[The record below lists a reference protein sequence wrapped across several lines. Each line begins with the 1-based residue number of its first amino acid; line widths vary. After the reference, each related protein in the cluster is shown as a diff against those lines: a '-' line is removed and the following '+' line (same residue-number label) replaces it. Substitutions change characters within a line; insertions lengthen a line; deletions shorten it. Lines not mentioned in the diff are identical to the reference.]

1 MNRVT
6 RAIAALLGISAYS
19 AGTPALP
26 SPDDST
32 VEEARDR
39 YGGNLSPLPTTRTR
53 WYLSDLEE
61 AEHAADRG
69 QLGLAAQLMSATM
82 RDGIVSGTMSTRT
95 GGLVR
100 LPKKFRGKA
109 EYVDAL
115 QTGLEEARS
124 VFDEMLPPSELEKL
138 VADWVMLGVGV
149 GEFQKVLGRD
159 YPLFVRLNPEFLVYY
174 WQENRWYYRSLIG
187 LLPITPGDGRWVLH
201 TSGRSA
207 PWQWGLWRAVGR
219 AYIRKDHAGLHE
231 DNWIAKLAN
240 PARVAISP
248 QGSTEDDRNSFF
260 RRVMAWGINTV
271 FSLTPGWDVKLLE
284 SNGRGHESFKDR
296 EERSNNEIIIAICGQ
311 TVTTDGG
318 TGFANA
324 DVHKSIRA
332 DLTQATADALAHTVN
347 TQCLP
352 QFLLARFG
360 EESVYDGVAVEWDV
374 TPPKDKTS
382 EANAMQT
389 VANAIKSL
397 DEALASRD
405 LEVDAERV
413 LAQYGIPTRKRE
425 KAPALPDNNA
435 ALPANVTPFRRREG
449 ANAA

>member
-6 RAIAALLGISAYS
+6 RAIAALLGISAYA
-19 AGTPALP
+19 AGVPALA
-26 SPDDST
+26 SPDDRSI
-32 VEEARDR
+32 EEARAR
-39 YGGNLSPLPTTRTR
+39 FGGNIAPLPTTRTR

-69 QLGLAAQLMSATM
+69 QLGLAAQLMRAIM
-82 RDGIVSGTMSTRT
+82 RDGVVSGAMSTRT

-100 LPKKFRGKA
+100 LPKKFRGRA

-115 QTGLEEARS
+115 RSGVEEARS
-124 VFDEMLPPSELEKL
+124 VFDEMLPPAELEKL
-138 VADWVMLGVGV
+138 AADGVVLGVGV
-149 GEFQKVLGRD
+149 GEFQDVVGRD
-159 YPLFVRLNPEFLVYY
+159 YPVFVRLNPEFLVYY
-174 WQENRWYYRSLIG
+174 WQENRWYYRSIAG

-201 TSGRSA
+201 TPGGRSA

-240 PARVAISP
+240 PARVALAP
-248 QGSTEDDRNSFF
+248 QGSSEDDRQSFF

-284 SNGRGHESFKDR
+284 SNGRGHESFAAR
-296 EERSNNEIIIAICGQ
+296 EERCNTEIIIAICGQ

-332 DLTQATADALAHTVN
+332 DLTQATADALAHTIN
-347 TQCLP
+347 TQALP
-352 QFLLARFG
+352 QFLQRRFG
-360 EESVYDGVAVEWDV
+360 DEALFDGVAVEWDV

-389 VANAIKSL
+389 VANAIKNL
-397 DEALASRD
+397 DEALASRGI
-405 LEVDAERV
+405 EVDVPTV
-413 LAQYGIPTRKRE
+413 LAQFGIPTRERTT
-425 KAPALPDNNA
+425 PALPAETMPSNVVPLRRQEA
-435 ALPANVTPFRRREG
+435 A
-449 ANAA
+449 

>member
-1 MNRVT
+1 M
-6 RAIAALLGISAYS
+6 RAIAALLGISAY
-19 AGTPALP
+19 AGGPPALP

-32 VEEARDR
+32 VEEARER

-69 QLGLAAQLMSATM
+69 QLGLAAQLMRATM
-82 RDGIVSGTMSTRT
+82 RDGIVSGAMSTRT

-138 VADWVMLGVGV
+138 AADWVMLGVGV
-149 GEFQKVLGRD
+149 GEFQKVVGRD
-159 YPLFVRLNPEFLVYY
+159 YPVFVRLNPEHLVYY
-174 WQENRWYYRSLIG
+174 WQENRWYYKSLIG

-201 TSGRSA
+201 TCGRSA

-240 PARVAISP
+240 PARVAVAP
-248 QGSTEDDRNSFF
+248 QGSSEDDRQSFF

-352 QFLLARFG
+352 QFLLRRFG
-360 EESVYDGVAVEWDV
+360 EQALYDGVAVEWDV

-389 VANAIKSL
+389 VANAIKGL
-397 DEALASRD
+397 DEALASRG

-413 LAQYGIPTRKRE
+413 LAQYGIPARKRST
-425 KAPALPDNNA
+425 PALPAETQPSNVVPLRRAEA
-435 ALPANVTPFRRREG
+435 A
-449 ANAA
+449 